1 MKKLLIAAGVLVLA
15 AAMCIPV
22 TVFSDGSDAFE
33 IKESENG
40 ISWESDTL
48 NEEQVNKLY
57 TQEQLKDFA
66 LEAADLVFSSVSNY
80 DISEV
85 KVSEAKVKTSQGL
98 KVTTKDMTAVSDDSI
113 KAKLTFKATAKSS
126 GNNIFENMSANAD
139 LIKFVKFDNR
149 TVTGMYFEFDV
160 EIEMVETEK
169 TVSEFVQNK
178 GGNYVVVKEDADGMT
193 YCAID
198 GSVKC
203 CYNNGTADVTKDFTV
218 DMSRKTGTKGT
229 HTTYEFEGDPAD
241 AVAGDRVLC
250 SDVDMGDVYYLF
262 KTKYK
267 ADGKSGGD
275 EYDLSD
281 IMAIEGGSAT
291 ASVKVYTSANLD
303 AETYEF
309 YPTGGTA
316 TPLFYTVNDPA
327 LASNDALKAYL
338 SEHGSI
344 GETFSSA
351 EDLADSEYG
360 SAKKSHT
367 LLYVGIGVAAVAVI
381 AAVAAFVIIR
391 MRQ

>member
-15 AAMCIPV
+15 AAMCVPV

-57 TQEQLKDFA
+57 TQDQLDELAK
-66 LEAADLVFSSVSNY
+66 EGADVLLSSTSNFTFS
-80 DISEV
+80 DV
-85 KVSEAKVKTSQGL
+85 KVTEAKVKESQGV
-98 KVTTKDMTAVSDDSI
+98 KVTTKDMTAVADDSV
-113 KAKLTFKATAKSS
+113 KAKLTFRATAKSS
-126 GNNIFENMSANAD
+126 GYSIFNSMTATVD
-139 LIKFVKFDNR
+139 LIRFVKFDNR
-149 TVTGMYFEFDV
+149 TVSGMYFDFDV
-160 EIEMVETEK
+160 NVEIVSTEK
-169 TVSEFVQNK
+169 TVREYTQNK
-178 GGNYVVVKEDADGMT
+178 AGNYVVVKEDRDT
-193 YCAID
+193 LSYRAIE

-203 CYNNGTADVTKDFTV
+203 CYNDGTADVTKDFTV
-218 DMSRKTGTKGT
+218 DMSTKYGTEGASV
-229 HTTYEFEGDPAD
+229 TYEFEKGPAD

-250 SDVDMGDVYYLF
+250 TDQKVGDVSYLF
-262 KTKYK
+262 KVKYNV
-267 ADGKSGGD
+267 DGKDGGD

-281 IMAIEGGSAT
+281 IMEIEGASAT
-291 ASVKVYTSANLD
+291 ASATVYAEGDLD
-303 AETYEF
+303 AVTYEF

-316 TPLFYTVNDPA
+316 VPLFYAVNDPA

-338 SEHGSI
+338 NEHGST

-367 LLYVGIGVAAVAVI
+367 MLYVGIGVGVV
-381 AAVAAFVIIR
+381 AVAAIGAFVFLR
-391 MRQ
+391 ARS